1 MTARTPK
8 RLTRP
13 RWLNLRVVGGVVLVV
28 AAVVL
33 GARVVGASSKTA
45 PVWTATRDLAAGTVL
60 TEGDLQPA
68 EVNLGDTGAL
78 YLSAAAGAPIG
89 QVLAEPIGEG
99 ALLPAASVAAVTE
112 SRIVA
117 IGVDPDRMPPGV
129 VHGSVIDL
137 YLTREPAGGTA
148 DATGPSTELI
158 GRGLTVQAV
167 TAPATGGL
175 SGATS
180 DQYQLAV
187 QLPAGVADQLVRILP
202 TGVATVVLVTGVS

>member
-33 GARVVGASSKTA
+33 GARVVGASSRTA
-45 PVWTATRDLAAGTVL
+45 PVWSATRDLAAGTVL
-60 TEGDLQPA
+60 TETDLQVV
-68 EVNLGDTGAL
+68 EVNLGDTGSL
-78 YLSAAAGAPIG
+78 YLGAGGTAPVG
-89 QVLAEPIGEG
+89 QVLADRIGAG
-99 ALLPAASVAAVTE
+99 ALLPAAAVTSVPE
-112 SRIVA
+112 SRVVA

-129 VHGSVIDL
+129 AHGSVIDL
-137 YLTREPAGGTA
+137 YLTREPVAGST
-148 DATGPSTELI
+148 DAAGPTTELI
-158 GRGLTVQAV
+158 GRALTVQAA

-187 QLPAGVADQLVRILP
+187 QLPADVADQLVRTLP
-202 TGVATVVLVTGVS
+202 TGVATVVLITGSS